1 MDSADLRPS
10 PLVASQLTEVDDV
23 VFEADCAMIVLREG
37 NVDIGANASAEE
49 AEEELEAGETRIN
62 NVSKL
67 TRVMATQARLTR

>member
-1 MDSADLRPS
+1 
-10 PLVASQLTEVDDV
+10 
-23 VFEADCAMIVLREG
+23 MIVLREG